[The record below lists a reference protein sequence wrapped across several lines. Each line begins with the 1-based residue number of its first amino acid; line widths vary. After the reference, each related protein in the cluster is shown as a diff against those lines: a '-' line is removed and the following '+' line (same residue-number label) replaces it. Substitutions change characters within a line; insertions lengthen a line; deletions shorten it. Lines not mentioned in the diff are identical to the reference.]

1 MKKLIQQYGRRE
13 ANAILRLVA
22 ETRFSLSQTD
32 LLLGRMD
39 ALPEVQKREWEEILR
54 RLHEGEPVQ
63 YVLEE
68 AWFLSR
74 PFRVTPDVLIPRPET
89 EEMVRL
95 ILDHRFSSQNP
106 SGLDLCTGSGCIAV
120 SLALGGFAMMATD
133 VSDAALVVAEENA
146 KRLKADVRFVQ
157 EDLLAADVSAH
168 GVSSWDLIVSN
179 PPYVLEKE
187 RAEMEHHVLDYEPS
201 HAFFV
206 PDDSPLLFYEAIAK
220 TAKTALRPQGLLAVE
235 ANRAFTKD
243 VAALF
248 RESGFCDIKVYEDQY
263 NNPRFVF
270 ATAPG
275 SLC

>member
-1 MKKLIQQYGRRE
+1 MEKLIQQYGRRE
-13 ANAILRLVA
+13 ANAIWRLVA

-39 ALPEVQKREWEEILR
+39 ALSETQKREWEEILE
-54 RLHEGEPVQ
+54 RLHAGEPVQ
-63 YVLEE
+63 YVLGE

-74 PFRVTPDVLIPRPET
+74 SFHVTPDVLIPRPET

-95 ILDHRFSSQNP
+95 ILQHRFPSQNP

-120 SLALGGFAMMATD
+120 SLSLSGFSMTATD
-133 VSDAALVVAEENA
+133 VSKAALAVAEENA

-157 EDLLAADVSAH
+157 EDLLAADVSSH
-168 GVSSWDLIVSN
+168 GASSWDLVVSN
-179 PPYVLEKE
+179 PPYVLERE
-187 RAEMEHHVLDYEPS
+187 RAEMESHVLDYEPS
-201 HAFFV
+201 LALFV
-206 PDDSPLLFYEAIAK
+206 PDDSPLLFYEAIAGM
-220 TAKTALRPQGLLAVE
+220 AKTALRPGGLLAVE
-235 ANRAFTKD
+235 TNRAFAKD

-270 ATAPG
+270 ATTPS